1 MVVEQFIPVETTPAF
16 FFGDL
21 SELEAMRLLVTAGT
35 GQIGAALVPRL
46 CQSRH
51 RGGSGEL
58 IAIKGRA

>member
-46 CQSRH
+46 ASLGTVAAPNR
-51 RGGSGEL
+51 L
-58 IAIKGRA
+58 LP